1 MLLFKEA
8 DAGLNIEA
16 ELLDN
21 LDGDEGLGL
30 GVEGE
35 EGLALAALSDASDDL
50 EVVTAE
56 DPG

>member
-1 MLLFKEA
+1 MLLFKETN
-8 DAGLNIEA
+8 AGFNVEA

-35 EGLALAALSDASDDL
+35 EGLSLTALSDASDDF
-50 EVVTAE
+50 EIVTAE

>member
-1 MLLFKEA
+1 MLLFEETNA
-8 DAGLNIEA
+8 RFNA
-16 ELLDN
+16 ESAFLDD

-35 EGLALAALSDASDDL
+35 KSLALGALSDASDDL
-50 EVVTAE
+50 EIVTAE